1 MSDHQVCYISEK
13 PCEFYDEGCEAA
25 HPCDCPLNKTEE
37 DVEVILEWQ
46 LVRICKCG

>member
-1 MSDHQVCYISEK
+1 MSDQVCYISEK

-37 DVEVILEWQ
+37 DVEVILNT
-46 LVRICKCG
+46 IGIKCVSRRR